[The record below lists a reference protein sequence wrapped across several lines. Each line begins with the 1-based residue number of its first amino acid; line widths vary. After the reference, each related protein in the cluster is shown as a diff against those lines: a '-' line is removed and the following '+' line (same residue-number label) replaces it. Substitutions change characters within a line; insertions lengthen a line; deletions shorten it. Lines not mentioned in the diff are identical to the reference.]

1 LKQIP
6 AGAVLVNRMIMKDND
21 AGLISGNSAKTYHLL
36 EKISHM
42 DSKTYDRLFDLQKE
56 LQKPEVAQWYQTEL
70 LFTSADFNTM
80 KNNVGQ
86 AVAILS
92 GRKGNGLFLDANVSA
107 AIGAA
112 DNHAQGTGTTPGS
125 GTGGSTAPAVI
136 TGSVGRWEKNAQNL
150 PADVETVQRLLQTAA
165 QKLNDPSLDPK
176 GIDGKIA
183 RVAANSA
190 TVSAIQ
196 ALQTR
201 SALEVTGLIEPDQ
214 ETWTKLLAAAGE
226 TTPLPPPPPPVAP
239 PKINAIVGQWEKGA
253 VNTPADVSTVQRL
266 LQTAAQKLND
276 PSLDPKGIDGK
287 IARVATNSNTVSAIQ
302 AFQTRSALEV
312 TGLIEPAHE
321 TWTKLLAAA
330 GETTP

>member
-1 LKQIP
+1 
-6 AGAVLVNRMIMKDND
+6 M
-21 AGLISGNSAKTYHLL
+21 
-36 EKISHM
+36 
-42 DSKTYDRLFDLQKE
+42 
-56 LQKPEVAQWYQTEL
+56 
-70 LFTSADFNTM
+70 
-80 KNNVGQ
+80 
-86 AVAILS
+86 
-92 GRKGNGLFLDANVSA
+92 
-107 AIGAA
+107 
-112 DNHAQGTGTTPGS
+112 
-125 GTGGSTAPAVI
+125 
-136 TGSVGRWEKNAQNL
+136 
-150 PADVETVQRLLQTAA
+150 QRLLQTAA

-183 RVAANSA
+183 HVAANSN

-196 ALQTR
+196 AFQTR
-201 SALEVTGLIEPDQ
+201 SALEVTGLIEPAS

-226 TTPLPPPPPPVAP
+226 TTPLPPPPPPPVAP
-239 PKINAIVGQWEKGA
+239 SKINATVGQWEKGA

-287 IARVATNSNTVSAIQ
+287 IGHVAANSATVSAIQ

-312 TGLIEPAHE
+312 TGLIEPASE